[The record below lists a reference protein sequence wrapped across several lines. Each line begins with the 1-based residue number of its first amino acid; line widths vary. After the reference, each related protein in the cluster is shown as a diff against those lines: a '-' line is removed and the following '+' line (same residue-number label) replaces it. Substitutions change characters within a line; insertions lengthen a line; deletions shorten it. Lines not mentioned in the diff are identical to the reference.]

1 MFCCPF
7 VVKKLLACFKM
18 AFNTEIQSSHSRPQ
32 TLNNNQV
39 VININSNQV
48 DTNQI
53 NTNSVNGT
61 VTTEESSAYNYDN
74 NKFRKV
80 GKHNIDDPGTPTTR
94 NNRNSGDQS
103 IIEHNS
109 SKQFEESNQHKSESV
124 DTNTT
129 TKFETKNIFAYEAFE
144 ISTGS
149 VRNSK
154 SANPPPA
161 ENSKSDPGK
170 YSKTTTVTDEN
181 HKNTL
186 FTKVSSAISFSEK
199 QYKPSAKERHD
210 NCPTRYSSIYEPKSQ
225 YGSTIP
231 SNTKS
236 VISDNTGTNKS
247 NESIDV
253 SYPYY
258 FYGDQEQ
265 SKRQEYNTH
274 EYSAENQSKRTESA
288 INSSIDIGINGRYRV
303 DRCGY
308 VPFASGYE
316 WSNAA
321 YCYS

>member
-1 MFCCPF
+1 
-7 VVKKLLACFKM
+7 M

-39 VININSNQV
+39 VINNSTNQV
-48 DTNQI
+48 

-61 VTTEESSAYNYDN
+61 GTTEETSAYNYDN
-74 NKFRKV
+74 NKFRKL
-80 GKHNIDDPGTPTTR
+80 GKHNIDDPGTQTTR
-94 NNRNSGDQS
+94 NYRNTGGQS

-109 SKQFEESNQHKSESV
+109 SKQIEESKQHKSENV

-149 VRNSK
+149 VGNSK
-154 SANPPPA
+154 SATPPS

-186 FTKVSSAISFSEK
+186 FTKVSSANTFSEK

-210 NCPTRYSSIYEPKSQ
+210 NYPTRHSSIYERKSQ
-225 YGSTIP
+225 YGSTILP
-231 SNTKS
+231 NTNS
-236 VISDNTGTNKS
+236 VISGNTGTNKS
-247 NESIDV
+247 NESIV

-258 FYGDQEQ
+258 FYGDQQQ
-265 SKRQEYNTH
+265 SKRQEYNTQ

-288 INSSIDIGINGRYRV
+288 ITSSIDIGINGRYRV
-303 DRCGY
+303 DRCRY
-308 VPFASGYE
+308 VPFTSGYE